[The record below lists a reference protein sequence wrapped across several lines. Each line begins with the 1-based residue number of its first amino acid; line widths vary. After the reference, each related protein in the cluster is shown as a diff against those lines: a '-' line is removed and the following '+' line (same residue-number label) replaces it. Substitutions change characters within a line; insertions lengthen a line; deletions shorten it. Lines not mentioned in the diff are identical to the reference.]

1 MSAVVTNLNL
11 VILARYVLNE
21 ENYQLSIP
29 TEKLKLFSS
38 KGYVFYLYPP
48 YTLCI
53 AYSQAASF
61 PKMLT
66 DPNFLP

>member
-21 ENYQLSIP
+21 ENSLLSIP

-38 KGYVFYLYPP
+38 KGSLFYLYPP
-48 YTLCI
+48 YTLYI
-53 AYSQAASF
+53 AFPPVVSF

-66 DPNFLP
+66 DPNCLP

>member
-38 KGYVFYLYPP
+38 KGSLFYSCPP
-48 YTLCI
+48 YTLYI
-53 AYSQAASF
+53 AYLPDASF

-66 DPNFLP
+66 DPNCLP

>member
-29 TEKLKLFSS
+29 TEKLKLSSS
-38 KGYVFYLYPP
+38 KGSLFYLHPP
-48 YTLCI
+48 YTLYI
-53 AYSQAASF
+53 AYSLVVSF

-66 DPNFLP
+66 DQNCLP